1 MEPSNQQQ
9 NALLDAIAQTMIG
22 AVVIAILTWIIE
34 RIMTLSRRTSEAIVD
49 FLEKIGRIGI

>member
-22 AVVIAILTWIIE
+22 AVMISIITWTVE
-34 RIMTLSRRTSEAIVD
+34 RIITLSKRTAEEIVD